1 MSKFQRALPRFL
13 IAILALA
20 LAWFAAPAPIRDGL
34 GFFSGSDSNQQDN
47 SWDVSGWYS
56 DSGSGS
62 WDGGGGWDIGGG
74 GDSGSWDSG
83 GGDSGSWDSGGGDS
97 GSW

>member
-34 GFFSGSDSNQQDN
+34 GFYSGSDSSYQDN
-47 SWDVSGWYS
+47 SWDISSWY
-56 DSGSGS
+56 DSGSGGGDSGS
-62 WDGGGGWDIGGG
+62 WDSGSW
-74 GDSGSWDSG
+74 DSGSWDSG
-83 GGDSGSWDSGGGDS
+83 GGDSGSW
-97 GSW
+97 